1 MLRVADGFIPK
12 NVFRVT
18 ARSRCALAVVAI
30 SVGILSGGGAAR
42 AQAWWDSIEL
52 GAKPEIQHGFLPE
65 PSIATSLP
73 YNGDPAGYRKWLGS
87 RGVVYGLEYTNDVLS
102 NVRGGTRTGTI
113 DQGKLHGILTVDL
126 DKLAGLPGLTFFANF
141 FQIHNTGRIRRDYV
155 GGINT
160 IAAIEAVPTTR
171 LSELWVEQSFAGDKA
186 SLKIGQLTADS
197 EFFFSELSSMF
208 LQSDWPTIA
217 AVNLPSGGAAYP
229 LSTPGVRL
237 KVEPVKNVSLMLA
250 VLNGDPAGPGPGD
263 EQLRNRY
270 GLNFRVSDPP
280 FVIGEAQFQHNMGKK
295 DEGLAT
301 TLKLGGW
308 GHFGQFNDQRFAS
321 NGALLADPS
330 GSGVA
335 RQHRGNSGFY
345 AVIDQQLYR
354 PKGGDSQSG
363 ISVFSRASI
372 SPSDRNLI
380 DKYID
385 GGIVFAG
392 LIPNRPDD
400 RFGASVIY
408 AKFSDSVRGFDRDTA
423 AFTGLPTPIRDYET
437 NLELS
442 YMAQIIPG
450 WTVQPNLQFIWHPS
464 GDATKNATVIGARS
478 LWRY

>member
-1 MLRVADGFIPK
+1 MV
-12 NVFRVT
+12 RVT
-18 ARSRCALAVVAI
+18 GWWRLFGLKICAAGIATLAGV
-30 SVGILSGGGAAR
+30 SAAS
-42 AQAWWDSIEL
+42 AQAWWDSVQL
-52 GAKPEIQHGFLPE
+52 GQPPEVKDGFLPV

-73 YNGDPAGYRKWLGS
+73 YNGDPAGTRKWLGQ
-87 RGVVYGLEYTNDVLS
+87 RGVIYGLEYTNDVLS

-113 DQGKLHGILTVDL
+113 DQGKLQGILTVDFG
-126 DKLAGLPGLTFFANF
+126 KLAGWNGLTMFANF

-155 GGINT
+155 GGLNT

-171 LSELWVEQSFAGDKA
+171 LSELWFEQSFAGGKA
-186 SLKIGQLTADS
+186 SLKVGQLAADT
-197 EFFFSELSSMF
+197 EFFFSELSTMF

-229 LSTPGVRL
+229 LSTPGIRL
-237 KVEPVKNVSLMLA
+237 KVDPVKNVSLLLA

-280 FVIGEAQFQHNMGKK
+280 FVIGEVQFQRNMGKN
-295 DEGLAT
+295 DEGLAS

-308 GHFGQFNDQRFAS
+308 RHLGQFDDQRFAV
-321 NGALLADPS
+321 GGTLLADPA

-335 RQHRGNSGFY
+335 VKHRGNNGLY

-363 ISVFSRASI
+363 ISVFSRMSI

-380 DKYID
+380 DTYID
-385 GGIVFAG
+385 GGIVFAD
-392 LIPNRPDD
+392 LIPQRPHD

-408 AKFSDSVRGFDRDTA
+408 AKFSDSVRAFDRDTVL
-423 AFTGLPTPIRDYET
+423 FTGMPTPIRDYET
-437 NLELS
+437 NLELT
-442 YMAQIIPG
+442 YVAQIVPG

-464 GDATKNATVIGARS
+464 GDATKNATVVGARS